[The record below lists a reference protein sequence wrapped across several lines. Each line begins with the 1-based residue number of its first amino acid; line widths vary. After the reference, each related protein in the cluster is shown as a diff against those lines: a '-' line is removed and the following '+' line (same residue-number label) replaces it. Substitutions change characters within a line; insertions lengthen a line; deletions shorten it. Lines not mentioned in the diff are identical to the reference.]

1 MDGERAFAHE
11 SMSTPLSLIVPAFEE
26 AERLPATLAA
36 LQGAAERL
44 QREVELIVVDDGS
57 GDATAAVA
65 EACGARVVRLPE
77 NRGKGAAVSAGVRA
91 ARHPLIAFTDADC
104 PYDLDSL
111 RPMLAAIEAGRCE
124 IAIGARDLP
133 GSEVNRGY
141 GLLRRLSGKAFS
153 FLTWLAVGLP
163 FRDSQCGLKAFR
175 AETARE
181 LFAMR
186 TIEGFGFD
194 FEILA
199 AALAVGH
206 RVERFPV
213 RLTHSDD
220 SRIQLFRD
228 SLRMGSDLLRVRR
241 ALRRRAYDFRPDLV
255 EEHPCPL
262 CGGSEFEPRAAK
274 DGFRMVECRAC
285 RLWYLNPMPTEAAL
299 AAIYGDEYFSSDESL
314 SAGYADYD
322 ERADDFRD
330 LFRRRLATLPADTG
344 KGRILD
350 VGAGFGYLL
359 DAARD
364 SFAETWAVERN
375 AVAAAAIAATGQV
388 VQGSFADAELPDA
401 AFDVVSMQDCFE
413 HLRDPH
419 AALVR
424 VRRILAPGGVL
435 MVVTPNT
442 DSLLARLQRRG
453 WVSLKFPEH
462 VALYNPATLTRIL
475 AAEGFVIDSMVPAG
489 QYARLDFLASRI
501 FSGYPRLAERARRLA
516 AHLGGSRR
524 RLWVGSGSLL
534 VRARLR
540 LGGDPVFSP
549 DL

>member
-1 MDGERAFAHE
+1 
-11 SMSTPLSLIVPAFEE
+11 MSTPLSLIIPAFEE
-26 AERLPATLAA
+26 AERLPVTLDALHRAA
-36 LQGAAERL
+36 ARL
-44 QREVELIVVDDGS
+44 DREVELIVVDDGS
-57 GDATAAVA
+57 TDATATVA
-65 EACGARVVRLPE
+65 EQYGARVVRLPE

-111 RPMLAAIEAGRCE
+111 GPMLAAIEAGRCD

-133 GSEVNRGY
+133 GSGVNLGY
-141 GLLRRLSGKAFS
+141 GILRRLSGQAFS
-153 FLTWLAVGLP
+153 FLTWLAIGLP

-175 AETARE
+175 ADTARE

-213 RLTHSDD
+213 LLTHSDD
-220 SRIQLFRD
+220 SRIQLLRD
-228 SLRMGSDLLRVRR
+228 SLRMAVDLLRVRR
-241 ALRRRAYDFRPDLV
+241 ALRRRAYDFHPDLV

-262 CGGSEFEPRAAK
+262 CGAVEFEPRSAK
-274 DGFRMVECRAC
+274 NGFRMVECCAC

-299 AAIYGDEYFSSDESL
+299 AALYDDEYFSSDESL
-314 SAGYADYD
+314 GAGYADYA
-322 ERADDFRD
+322 ERAEDFRD
-330 LFRRRLATLPADTG
+330 LFRHRLDALPADVG

-350 VGAGFGYLL
+350 IGAGFGYLL

-364 SFAETWAVERN
+364 RFAETWAVERN
-375 AVAAAAIAATGQV
+375 ATAAAAIEATGQV
-388 VQGSFADAELPDA
+388 VHGSFAEVELPEA
-401 AFDVVSMQDCFE
+401 TFDVVSMQDCFE

-419 AALVR
+419 AVLAR
-424 VRRILAPGGVL
+424 VRRILVPGGTL

-442 DSLLARLQRRG
+442 ASLLASLQRSG

-462 VALYNPATLTRIL
+462 VALYNPATLRRIL
-475 AAEGFVIDSMVPAG
+475 EAEGFVIDSMVPAG

-501 FSGYPRLAERARRLA
+501 FSGYPQLAGRARRLVA
-516 AHLGGSRR
+516 RLGGARR

-534 VRARLR
+534 VMARVR
-540 LGGDPVFSP
+540 RGV
-549 DL
+549 